1 MSAHSKSNANSVANT
16 DANGDGDLNTQD
28 NRHA

>member
-1 MSAHSKSNANSVANT
+1 VSAHSKSNADSVADT
-16 DANGDGDLNTQD
+16 DANGDGNLNTQD